1 MKVLMIGDIVG
12 RAGRRAV
19 RELLPVIKEEYEI
32 DFVIANGENAAGGF
46 GLTEAVVENLTDYGI
61 DLLTTGNHTWDNKDI
76 FEFINKT
83 TRVIRPYNYPTQ
95 VPGVGIKII
104 EKEYLS
110 LGVINL
116 IGRVYLGDYNCPFRS
131 LDQAVE
137 KVVDKV
143 DGIVVDFHAEATSE
157 KEALGWY
164 ADGKVGAVVG
174 THTHVQTADERVLPH
189 NTAYMTDLGMTGA
202 IDSILGMNI
211 DEPLERFLTQMP
223 QRFKVATGDTQLCG
237 LMVDIDDKT
246 GKAKKVKRI
255 TRIHKLNS

>member
-1 MKVLMIGDIVG
+1 MIGDIVG

-19 RELLPVIKEEYEI
+19 REVLPAIKKEAEI

-46 GLTEAVVENLTDYGI
+46 GLTEAVAEELIDYGI
-61 DLLTTGNHTWDNKDI
+61 DLLTTGNHTWDNKEI
-76 FEFINKT
+76 YEFIDETAK
-83 TRVIRPYNYPTQ
+83 VIRPYNYPTQ

-104 EKEYLS
+104 EQNKLS

-116 IGRVYLGDYNCPFRS
+116 IGRVYLGDYDCPFRS
-131 LDQAVE
+131 LDEAVAE
-137 KVVDKV
+137 IKDQV

-174 THTHVQTADERVLPH
+174 THTHVQTADERLLLQD
-189 NTAYMTDLGMTGA
+189 TAYITDLGMTGA

-237 LMVDIDDKT
+237 LMVDIDDRT
-246 GKAKKVKRI
+246 GKSKKIKRI
-255 TRIHKLNS
+255 KRIHKLNS

>member
-1 MKVLMIGDIVG
+1 MIGDIVG

-19 RELLPVIKEEYEI
+19 RELLPVIKEDYEI

-46 GLTEAVVENLTDYGI
+46 GLTAAVVEELIKYGI
-61 DLLTTGNHTWDNKDI
+61 DLLTTGNHTWDNKEI
-76 FEFINKT
+76 FEFIDQT
-83 TRVIRPYNYPTQ
+83 ERVIRPYNYPTR
-95 VPGVGIKII
+95 VPGFGIKTID
-104 EKEYLS
+104 KEGLS

-116 IGRVYLGDYNCPFRS
+116 IGRVYLGDYDSPFRS

-137 KVVDKV
+137 KIKDLV

-174 THTHVQTADERVLPH
+174 THTHVQTADERILSN
-189 NTAYMTDLGMTGA
+189 NTAYMTDLGLTGA

-246 GKAKKVKRI
+246 GKSNRIKRI
-255 TRIHKLNS
+255 KRIHKLNS